1 MKKLWFYFL
10 ALLVPAMMCVSC
22 DDASLGNNGEGSG
35 SGSGSGSG
43 TGGKDDF
50 VMPTNPDEQKQ
61 TLENTATALMDDLA
75 AENFEDV
82 ADLVAYMAE
91 EYSEYN
97 FSELE
102 DWSDDCFKAMV
113 GALKDTVV
121 EEWGSSAV
129 DIYRYYDQII
139 SFSNFTGKFEAKAG
153 KWKRTDANDLSF
165 HVKDEQGNPC
175 VLRLTTSGKTKKVY
189 AGENKDWKNNYYDEE
204 TDKYVYEVDVYDTY
218 INVPEKL
225 TVTIDQNGKNIAR
238 LILNIDLSSM
248 KGEDFDLSKDK
259 YNATATFEFNG
270 YSINLDRLRYAP
282 ESGSAISVN
291 FKKNSKTLLSAK
303 ISGDIDVT
311 NEEFFGSVNNN
322 IEFDVMGDIQ
332 VKGIVAGD
340 ISDLARK
347 MDELYEHDTNEKEFK
362 KALDKI
368 NNMFDL
374 NLYYNYSQTPSASFE
389 LRPFKGDSYY
399 YTYWYAEW
407 TVVFDDGSSYSIE
420 EFFNE
425 DDFKKLIK
433 AFERLLEDYE
443 DMMDDAF
450 ENM

>member
-22 DDASLGNNGEGSG
+22 DDASLGNNGEGG
-35 SGSGSGSG
+35 GSGSGSG

-82 ADLVAYMAE
+82 TELVAYLAE

-113 GALKDTVV
+113 GVLKDSVV
-121 EEWGSSAV
+121 EEWGSYGV
-129 DIYRYYDQII
+129 GIYRYYDQII
-139 SFSNFTGKFEAKAG
+139 SFSNLTGKFEAKAG

-189 AGENKDWKNNYYDEE
+189 AGENRDWKNYYYDEE
-204 TDKYVYEVDVYDTY
+204 TGKYVDEYDVYDTY

-238 LILNIDLSSM
+238 LIFNIDLSSM
-248 KGEDFDLSKDK
+248 KGEEFDLSKDK
-259 YNATATFEFNG
+259 YNVTATFEFNG
-270 YSINLDRLRYAP
+270 YSINLDRLRYVP

-389 LRPFKGDSYY
+389 LRPFKRDSYY